1 VDIDIKH
8 ELSAS
13 ELSASA
19 VAGTRPFA
27 HAPTLLSVAH
37 APTHIITRPYSSPSC
52 AGEGAE
58 GMGGAILASILYGS
72 FASRPCDTA
81 SRRLGC
87 THGV

>member
-1 VDIDIKH
+1 MDINH

-19 VAGTRPFA
+19 VACTRPFA
-27 HAPTLLSVAH
+27 HAHALQSVAD
-37 APTHIITRPYSSPSC
+37 APTHILTRPYSSPSC
-52 AGEGAE
+52 AGGGAE
-58 GMGGAILASILYGS
+58 GMGGASLANILYGS
-72 FASRPCDTA
+72 FASRPCDTT